1 MVVNVERVIMKNVV
15 FAAAFVFVATAC
27 AAQGVINPT
36 KAEYTVSAD
45 HAQVTKYVIGYFI
58 GNAASP
64 VQSADLP
71 VTAPDAQQKVVQAIN
86 AVPLGFGTYT
96 AKLKAVVGAVEGE
109 WSEASNEFMRAP
121 FPPTAP
127 TVKK

>member
-1 MVVNVERVIMKNVV
+1 MKQAIFVVAFVGV
-15 FAAAFVFVATAC
+15 AAAC
-27 AAQGVINPT
+27 ADQGVINPT

-71 VTAPDAQQKVVQAIN
+71 VMAPDAQQKVVQPIN
-86 AVPLGFGTYT
+86 AIPLGFGVYT
-96 AKLKAVVGAVEGE
+96 AKLKAVVGTVEGE